1 VKIVNMHEAKTSLSQ
16 LVEQAER
23 GEEIVIARA
32 GQPIA
37 RLVALRVGAKRT
49 LGQWKGRVRMADD
62 FDAPLSDEDLAVWS
76 GETE

>member
-32 GQPIA
+32 GQPVA
-37 RLVALRVGAKRT
+37 RLVALRVGTKRT

-62 FDAPLSDEDLAVWS
+62 FDAPLSDEDLAAWS